1 MVLERKSFRRR
12 ERGLDLQRKHIVL
25 DPFVIKVVDEVAERE
40 SQTFSAALCSMVV
53 EAALN
58 EPELEDFI
66 RDAMT
71 EALEDELQKNGYYPE
86 IISVVTSR
94 LLGQHAT
101 AFEGREVP
109 A

>member
-1 MVLERKSFRRR
+1 MVLEKKNPRRR
-12 ERGLDLQRKHIVL
+12 ERGLDLQRKNLVL
-25 DPFVIKVVDEVAERE
+25 DPFVIKVVDEVAERD

-66 RDAMT
+66 RDALKN
-71 EALEDELQKNGYYPE
+71 ALEDELDRNGYYPE
-86 IISVVTSR
+86 ITSVVTSR
-94 LLGQHAT
+94 LLGQHAA
-101 AFEGREVP
+101 AFDGKAVP

>member
-1 MVLERKSFRRR
+1 MVLERKSARRR
-12 ERGLDLQRKHIVL
+12 ERGLDLQRKHIML
-25 DPFVIKVVDEVAERE
+25 DPFVIKVVDEVAQRE

-53 EAALN
+53 EAALK

-71 EALEDELQKNGYYPE
+71 EALEDELAKNGFYPE
-86 IISVVTSR
+86 IVSVVRSR
-94 LLGQHAT
+94 LLGQHADSI
-101 AFEGREVP
+101 EGREVP